1 MSKKRNLIFISLLI
15 LGGVFLITSCL
26 PKPPV
31 TEGILKGQIMVP
43 EGSIQAKDLTG
54 QAMADATVNIIDP
67 VTGDIIATTI
77 TDANG
82 YYQVFV
88 LEGGPYLLQ
97 AIKDGVKVLQIT
109 PQVEVGIEYDLG
121 IADCSATAVALI
133 VQAML
138 DAEDYPDNLADINL
152 TDIAADP
159 DFNDVMSIVCSTIE
173 AGGDPTALAVVQQA
187 VEDFLYP
194 LTPAPPTTP
203 APTPVQATPTFNP
216 PAGAVAF
223 GTTVTITSAGAD
235 AIYYTTDGS
244 NPATSVTGATLAYT
258 APLTIDAAKT
268 VKALAV
274 KAGYTNSAIGSA
286 AYTQAAATAPS
297 NIVLAVGS
305 TNPVGGVTNVAIPA
319 AGGTDTTGAVTG
331 WVATTAD
338 KIKFTVTDTGA
349 AVSTIG
355 INTGPYTSEA
365 DYTITAPSGL
375 MIVVTTTETGKVTG
389 VRTFTVTVA
398 AAPVQ
403 ATPTFNPPAGAVAF
417 GTTVTITS
425 AGADAIYYTTDGSNP
440 ATSATGATL
449 AYTAPLTIDA
459 AKTVKAIAVKAGYTN
474 SAIGSAVYTQA
485 ATADLTGLALTGSPG
500 NYTFASGTYT
510 YNSVTVAN
518 AVANASNLITL
529 EAGVEKTITVVATE
543 TGKTAKTYTIKV
555 TRAALTVGDSYAGGI
570 VAYIF
575 QNGDPGYVTGE
586 QHGLIAAAA
595 DQSAGVAWSPNYSN
609 TWVAIGETGIAL
621 YTGKD
626 NTDRITEFYDNSI
639 YSTFTYAAGI
649 ARDYESGGYDDW
661 FLPSLSEM
669 LKLCDNRNAIG
680 GFVAEDYWSS
690 SEHSREYAYY
700 IGNYSSPWWA
710 EEYKNRLKRVRAVR
724 YF

>member
-1 MSKKRNLIFISLLI
+1 
-15 LGGVFLITSCL
+15 
-26 PKPPV
+26 
-31 TEGILKGQIMVP
+31 
-43 EGSIQAKDLTG
+43 
-54 QAMADATVNIIDP
+54 
-67 VTGDIIATTI
+67 
-77 TDANG
+77 
-82 YYQVFV
+82 
-88 LEGGPYLLQ
+88 
-97 AIKDGVKVLQIT
+97 
-109 PQVEVGIEYDLG
+109 
-121 IADCSATAVALI
+121 
-133 VQAML
+133 
-138 DAEDYPDNLADINL
+138 
-152 TDIAADP
+152 
-159 DFNDVMSIVCSTIE
+159 
-173 AGGDPTALAVVQQA
+173 
-187 VEDFLYP
+187 
-194 LTPAPPTTP
+194 
-203 APTPVQATPTFNP
+203 
-216 PAGAVAF
+216 
-223 GTTVTITSAGAD
+223 
-235 AIYYTTDGS
+235 
-244 NPATSVTGATLAYT
+244 
-258 APLTIDAAKT
+258 
-268 VKALAV
+268 
-274 KAGYTNSAIGSA
+274 
-286 AYTQAAATAPS
+286 
-297 NIVLAVGS
+297 VLAVGS

-375 MIVVTTTETGKVTG
+375 MIV
-389 VRTFTVTVA
+389 
-398 AAPVQ
+398 
-403 ATPTFNPPAGAVAF
+403 FNPPAGAVAF

-440 ATSATGATL
+440 ATSVTGATL

-518 AVANASNLITL
+518 AVASITVIPTGAGTITVDGTTVTSGNASNLITL

-595 DQSAGVAWSPNYSN
+595 DHSEAVKWSPNYSN
-609 TWVAIGETGIAL
+609 TWVAIEETGIDL

-626 NTDRITEFYDNSI
+626 NTDRITEFYDSSI
-639 YSTFTYAAGI
+639 YSTLAYAAGI

-661 FLPSLSEM
+661 FLPSLME
-669 LKLCDNRNAIG
+669 LWKLLENRNAIG

-700 IGNYSSPWWA
+700 IGNYSSLWWA
-710 EEYKNRLKRVRAVR
+710 EEYKNRTKMVRAVR